1 MQIIF
6 TFKFTSS
13 PFFTD
18 RAALQEFS
26 VKPFFCIPSAEFL
39 FRHGVVF
46 FSKLSFRAVSDQ
58 ALKNTAWYCH
68 RLSADQ
74 FQGWPIPRSYYDL
87 ITAVY
92 SRLKG
97 SATVSA
103 FHPIKPQ
110 REAYDLSVGYT
121 YPYTLTNGDRY
132 TIKQGYLT
140 SALLLCYSTH
150 FNKWGNL

>member
-39 FRHGVVF
+39 FRHSVF
-46 FSKLSFRAVSDQ
+46 FPKLSFRAVSDQ
-58 ALKNTAWYCH
+58 ALKNTAWYCY

-74 FQGWPIPRSYYDL
+74 FQGWPIPRSYYDH
-87 ITAVY
+87 ITAVCT
-92 SRLKG
+92 RLKG

-103 FHPIKPQ
+103 IHLMEPQ
-110 REAYDLSVGYT
+110 RKAHCFECQMHLFLHS
-121 YPYTLTNGDRY
+121 N
-132 TIKQGYLT
+132 KQ
-140 SALLLCYSTH
+140 A
-150 FNKWGNL
+150 

>member
-13 PFFTD
+13 PFLTD

-39 FRHGVVF
+39 FRHCVF
-46 FSKLSFRAVSDQ
+46 FSQLSFRAVSDQ
-58 ALKNTAWYCH
+58 ALVDTAWYCY

-74 FQGWPIPRSYYDL
+74 FQGWPIPRSYYDH
-87 ITAVY
+87 ITAVCT
-92 SRLKG
+92 RLKG

-103 FHPIKPQ
+103 IHPIKPQ
-110 REAYDLSVGYT
+110 REAHCFKCQIHFCYS
-121 YPYTLTNGDRY
+121 LTNKHL
-132 TIKQGYLT
+132 IL
-140 SALLLCYSTH
+140 
-150 FNKWGNL
+150 

>member
-39 FRHGVVF
+39 FRHCVF
-46 FSKLSFRAVSDQ
+46 FSQLSFRAVSDQ
-58 ALKNTAWYCH
+58 ALVGTAWYCY

-74 FQGWPIPRSYYDL
+74 FQGWPIPRSYYDH
-87 ITAVY
+87 ITAVCT
-92 SRLKG
+92 RLKG

-103 FHPIKPQ
+103 IHLMEPQ
-110 REAYDLSVGYT
+110 RKAHCFECQMHLFLHS
-121 YPYTLTNGDRY
+121 N
-132 TIKQGYLT
+132 KQ
-140 SALLLCYSTH
+140 A
-150 FNKWGNL
+150 